1 MNAKIQTPG
10 KYFGG
15 NRVELIRSG
24 KYYFKKLEGIIDT
37 ASHEI
42 YLQCYILKDDET
54 GKGILESLINAAQR
68 GVKVCMLLDAFGSNA
83 LNHNTLLKLKKAGIE
98 VLFYG
103 RFYLNGK
110 VHFGRRLHHKIIS
123 IDGIRAIVGGIN
135 IGNDYNDIRK
145 NPPWLDFAVEV
156 SGPIAGKLHS
166 ICRKFQVRTL
176 RQYSIQNFKSKQL
189 HKSPVFENA
198 SLVAIVQ
205 NDYRRGKNQ
214 IAKTYRQAIRQA
226 TTTIDIAGA
235 YFLPGRRMRNFLKE
249 AIARGVKIRL
259 IFPGKSDVWLAAHA
273 RTYLYDWLLRNK
285 IEIYEYQPANVHA
298 KVLLTD
304 SNFISIG
311 SFDLNNLSTYS
322 NIELNLNI
330 HDFNL
335 GNQIMKEFDAIINN
349 ECKRITSAV
358 HQQHENWWGKLI
370 SWSSY
375 RLVKSLFYLSWKMA
389 RVSEK

>member
-1 MNAKIQTPG
+1 MNANTNTPG

-15 NRVELIRSG
+15 NQVELIRSG
-24 KYYFKKLEGIIDT
+24 NCFFKKLKGIIDT
-37 ASHEI
+37 AAHEI

-54 GKGILESLINAAQR
+54 GKGIIESLIRATQK
-68 GVKVCMLLDAFGSNA
+68 GVKVWILLDAFGSND
-83 LNHNTLLKLKKAGIE
+83 LHHNTLDKLKKAGIE

-135 IGNDYNDIRK
+135 ISNDYNDIRK

-226 TTTIDIAGA
+226 TTSIDIAGA

-249 AIARGVKIRL
+249 AIAKGVKIRL

-304 SNFISIG
+304 SSFISIG

-370 SWSSY
+370 SWGSY